1 MGIKVCYLAGREAT
15 YSRTH
20 NVLVALERAGF
31 EVATCFP
38 PDKSP
43 RHYPGLLLQLAR
55 KQRGCDLVL
64 VGFYGQLLLPFVRLL
79 ARKPVLFDVYAST
92 YSALVEDR
100 KRATAGSLFG
110 RLCWLVD
117 YVALRWAHHVIVDTY
132 ENMRRYRE
140 TSRTP
145 AERFTRIFLC
155 SDDGALRPCD
165 AQPAP
170 LAGSGSAPRFRV
182 HFHGEYAP
190 FHGVDVI
197 IRAAKGLE
205 SEAIDFQIIGTGI
218 THERDRKLAVEL
230 GVRNIEFIDRV
241 PYASLGE
248 YMCRADVCLGI
259 FGDNPRAGRELTNK
273 VVEAIAVGR
282 ALITRRS
289 AAVEEL
295 LSDGESALLIA
306 PGDPQALIDA
316 ILRLKND
323 PELRQR
329 LGSNGQ
335 RIFRENCTQ
344 GVFSA
349 ALKRTIEQLLERTA
363 RS

>member
-1 MGIKVCYLAGREAT
+1 MGVKVCYLAGREAT

-43 RHYPGLLLQLAR
+43 RHYPGLLLQLVR

-140 TSRTP
+140 ASRTP
-145 AERFTRIFLC
+145 AEHFTRIFLC
-155 SDDGALRPCD
+155 SDDAALRPCE
-165 AQPAP
+165 AQ
-170 LAGSGSAPRFRV
+170 LSSGSVPRERFRV

-205 SEAIDFQIIGTGI
+205 AAGVEFQIIGKGI
-218 THERDRKLAVEL
+218 THERDRKLAGEL

-241 PYASLGE
+241 PYASLGD

-282 ALITRRS
+282 AVITRRS

-295 LSDGESALLIA
+295 LSDGESALLIE
-306 PGDPQALIDA
+306 PGDPQALMDA
-316 ILRLKND
+316 ILRLKDD

-329 LGSNGQ
+329 LGRNAQ
-335 RIFRENCTQ
+335 RVFRENCTQ
-344 GVFSA
+344 AVFSA
-349 ALKRTIEQLLERTA
+349 ALKRTIEQLLERTG
-363 RS
+363 SS